1 MALVVRSAQSVCA
14 FARRQTRRLALNRH
28 AEAFASW
35 PQFGPG
41 GACSW
46 PAKGKIVRR
55 AGGGSKCGR
64 GMLVANHLARSLE
77 TASISFLYPGFY
89 CTSSS
94 SSGAAGAQKGNPPG
108 LSIEHRAGPYR
119 AGSVATCTQSGLVL
133 PPETRDTGALALCP
147 GRLVQNGT
155 HGTLGQGHGQP
166 ASFSACSTGPNYS
179 IHHQLDPLPGPRK
192 FLLERGM

>member
-89 CTSSS
+89 CTSGS

-119 AGSVATCTQSGLVL
+119 AGFCGYLYAVWPCFA
-133 PPETRDTGALALCP
+133 PRDKRHWCP
-147 GRLVQNGT
+147 GAMPWRLVQTGT

-192 FLLERGM
+192 FLLECGM